1 MDILVSTLCDFAA
14 DYQGKLCI
22 QGGFDSLVARQFPVV
37 HPVCAVA
44 LRICLTPEDEGT
56 HELGLSIVDAD
67 GTPLDKER
75 MPIKINFPVPAFP
88 EGASFFTRNLIMNFQ
103 GLRFEKPGNYSI
115 DLTVD
120 GELAPAC
127 LSAWFRFRKKP
138 HRLKQPPLSIKPP
151 TVHPAGGF
159 YWSGR
164 PPGSAEQVGP
174 GSMHLKTSAPGPGL
188 KREAGFL
195 RPPSPF
201 SLRFRTGL
209 TMIRAAPT
217 RHVHRT
223 PPIRQDY
230 HYGRIIRL
238 RGSVC
243 RNAGPP
249 YGGTGAH
256 RPE

>member
-75 MPIKINFPVPAFP
+75 MPIKINFPIPAFP

-103 GLRFEKPGNYSI
+103 GLRFFEKPGNYSI

-120 GELAPAC
+120 GELLPRALPR
-127 LSAWFRFRKKP
+127 SAGAGRSRP
-138 HRLKQPPLSIKPP
+138 GLRNHPLFHQTASRS
-151 TVHPAGGF
+151 
-159 YWSGR
+159 SGR
-164 PPGSAEQVGP
+164 
-174 GSMHLKTSAPGPGL
+174 
-188 KREAGFL
+188 
-195 RPPSPF
+195 
-201 SLRFRTGL
+201 RFFIG
-209 TMIRAAPT
+209 AA
-217 RHVHRT
+217 V
-223 PPIRQDY
+223 
-230 HYGRIIRL
+230 
-238 RGSVC
+238 
-243 RNAGPP
+243 
-249 YGGTGAH
+249 
-256 RPE
+256 RPEVRNRPAPVPCT

>member
-120 GELAPAC
+120 GELA
-127 LSAWFRFRKKP
+127 SRFHQTAYR
-138 HRLKQPPLSIKPP
+138 S
-151 TVHPAGGF
+151 
-159 YWSGR
+159 SGR
-164 PPGSAEQVGP
+164 RFFIGAAVLPEVRNR
-174 GSMHLKTSAPGPGL
+174 SAPVPC
-188 KREAGFL
+188 
-195 RPPSPF
+195 
-201 SLRFRTGL
+201 T
-209 TMIRAAPT
+209 
-217 RHVHRT
+217 
-223 PPIRQDY
+223 
-230 HYGRIIRL
+230 
-238 RGSVC
+238 
-243 RNAGPP
+243 
-249 YGGTGAH
+249 
-256 RPE
+256 

>member
-120 GELAPAC
+120 GELASRVP
-127 LSAWFRFRKKP
+127 FRVVQVQEEAPRPKNNLLFHQTASRSPGRRFFVGVHGVPVCPKEGDEN
-138 HRLKQPPLSIKPP
+138 HRFHVPMKAGSLTKPP
-151 TVHPAGGF
+151 PGAEEAF
-159 YWSGR
+159 R
-164 PPGSAEQVGP
+164 PS
-174 GSMHLKTSAPGPGL
+174 
-188 KREAGFL
+188 
-195 RPPSPF
+195 
-201 SLRFRTGL
+201 
-209 TMIRAAPT
+209 
-217 RHVHRT
+217 
-223 PPIRQDY
+223 Y
-230 HYGRIIRL
+230 
-238 RGSVC
+238 
-243 RNAGPP
+243 
-249 YGGTGAH
+249 
-256 RPE
+256 

>member
-88 EGASFFTRNLIMNFQ
+88 EGASFFTRNLI
-103 GLRFEKPGNYSI
+103 

-120 GELAPAC
+120 GELASRVP
-127 LSAWFRFRKKP
+127 FR
-138 HRLKQPPLSIKPP
+138 
-151 TVHPAGGF
+151 VV
-159 YWSGR
+159 
-164 PPGSAEQVGP
+164 QVQE
-174 GSMHLKTSAPGPGL
+174 
-188 KREAGFL
+188 EA
-195 RPPSPF
+195 
-201 SLRFRTGL
+201 
-209 TMIRAAPT
+209 AQA
-217 RHVHRT
+217 
-223 PPIRQDY
+223 
-230 HYGRIIRL
+230 
-238 RGSVC
+238 
-243 RNAGPP
+243 
-249 YGGTGAH
+249 
-256 RPE
+256 

>member
-120 GELAPAC
+120 GELASRVPFRVVQVQEEAPRPKNNLLFSSNRLPFTRQAVFC
-127 LSAWFRFRKKP
+127 WGAWSPLSARRREMK
-138 HRLKQPPLSIKPP
+138 
-151 TVHPAGGF
+151 TT
-159 YWSGR
+159 
-164 PPGSAEQVGP
+164 
-174 GSMHLKTSAPGPGL
+174 GSMFP
-188 KREAGFL
+188 
-195 RPPSPF
+195 
-201 SLRFRTGL
+201 
-209 TMIRAAPT
+209 
-217 RHVHRT
+217 
-223 PPIRQDY
+223 
-230 HYGRIIRL
+230 
-238 RGSVC
+238 
-243 RNAGPP
+243 
-249 YGGTGAH
+249 
-256 RPE
+256 

>member
-1 MDILVSTLCDFAA
+1 MTIFSTALSCNRSGGSIVLSNVHAFRVKASQIHQHYHNLEILVSTLCDFAA

-120 GELAPAC
+120 GELASRVP
-127 LSAWFRFRKKP
+127 FR
-138 HRLKQPPLSIKPP
+138 
-151 TVHPAGGF
+151 VV
-159 YWSGR
+159 
-164 PPGSAEQVGP
+164 QVQE
-174 GSMHLKTSAPGPGL
+174 
-188 KREAGFL
+188 EA
-195 RPPSPF
+195 
-201 SLRFRTGL
+201 
-209 TMIRAAPT
+209 AQA
-217 RHVHRT
+217 
-223 PPIRQDY
+223 
-230 HYGRIIRL
+230 
-238 RGSVC
+238 
-243 RNAGPP
+243 
-249 YGGTGAH
+249 
-256 RPE
+256 

>member
-138 HRLKQPPLSIKPP
+138 HRLKQPPLPSNRLPFIRQA
-151 TVHPAGGF
+151 VF

-164 PPGSAEQVGP
+164 PPGSAEQAGP

-201 SLRFRTGL
+201 FIAVPHRIDHDTGCSNPPCTPHASNTTGLSLRAHHPASGK
-209 TMIRAAPT
+209 
-217 RHVHRT
+217 
-223 PPIRQDY
+223 
-230 HYGRIIRL
+230 RL
-238 RGSVC
+238 PERW
-243 RNAGPP
+243 PP